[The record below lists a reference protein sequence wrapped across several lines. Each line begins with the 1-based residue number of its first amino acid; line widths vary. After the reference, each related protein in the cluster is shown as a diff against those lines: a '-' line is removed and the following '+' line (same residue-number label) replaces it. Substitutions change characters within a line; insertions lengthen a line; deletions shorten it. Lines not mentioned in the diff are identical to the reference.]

1 MALITDPDLLNQSAQ
16 GSAGTPDGEVFIDTS
31 TKTIELIEFGNL
43 SADGVTLKAL
53 YSFLKEEWRADASL
67 IRFDFPMT
75 PITDESMQIGVS
87 SRNNGWVW
95 LNAGTR
101 KLIRTGGWQEVS
113 DTGVVL
119 SEWAGIISL
128 GSLTPGT
135 QPYYEVVAG
144 TPTNFTYAGPVNEAV
159 EVYSAPSESNFDYR
173 SLFNVFAR
181 EQGDVY
187 AGATL
192 ADIGVSTMT
201 FQVFRFPLSTSA
213 DAKIVTSD
221 GDITTLAPYTG
232 MSISYRSDPLTVEIG
247 SGLFYDFGIV
257 IDGNNG
263 TAEQIYEFVQYQLR
277 QNSDINEGEQLIAA
291 QDETNYAASFAG
303 GTGHAVSDIITLTNG
318 ATITVDAVSGGVV
331 TQFTVTTT
339 GPAIEGETILQAST
353 TGTGIDF
360 SITTAAAN
368 LEQST
373 PDVTGR
379 TADLLL
385 QFVGDTLFTREAF
398 NPATSTVD
406 GVYITNFQASDIN
419 RLVFTDDTGTERV
432 FPFTATLTLN
442 FSATLQNDADAKY
455 WVFFTNDDAGDN
467 TGRDFNTSTAILVND
482 ADGLPMTGD
491 VSSQAFVQLTYAYD
505 TNDQRGAASTETDAP
520 VTAVALGLSGAQY
533 VLATGTIAR
542 SNANT
547 IALVAPQ
554 ERNYDNPI

>member
-1 MALITDPDLLNQSAQ
+1 MALITDPDLLNQSTQA
-16 GSAGTPDGEVFIDTS
+16 GSGTPDGEVFIDT
-31 TKTIELIEFGNL
+31 TAKTIELIPFGNL
-43 SADGVTLKAL
+43 TNDGVTLKAV
-53 YSFLKEEWRADASL
+53 YSFLKEEWRADSSL

-75 PITDESMQIGVS
+75 PITDEAMQIGVS
-87 SRNNGWVW
+87 SRNNGWTW
-95 LNAGTR
+95 LDATTR

-113 DTGVVL
+113 STGVVL
-119 SEWAGIISL
+119 SEWAGVISL
-128 GSLTPGT
+128 GTLTPGT

-144 TPTNFTYAGPVNEAV
+144 TPTDFDFAGPVNEAV
-159 EVYSAPSESNFDYR
+159 EVFSAPTEANFDYR
-173 SLFNVFAR
+173 NLFNVFAR

-201 FQVFRFPLSTSA
+201 FQVYRFPLSTSA
-213 DAKIVTSD
+213 DAKIVTTD
-221 GDITTLAPYTG
+221 GDITTLAPFTG
-232 MSISYRSDPLTVEIG
+232 MSISYRDDPLNVEIG
-247 SGLFYDFGIV
+247 DGLFYDFGIV
-257 IDGNNG
+257 IDGNGG

-277 QNSDINEGEQLIAA
+277 QNADINEGTQLIAS
-291 QDETNYAASFAG
+291 QTEIDYAVFAG
-303 GTGHAVSDIITLTNG
+303 GTGHAISDVITLTNG
-318 ATITVDAVSGGVV
+318 ATITVDNVAAGVV
-331 TQFTVTTT
+331 TEFTVTTT
-339 GPAIEGETILQAST
+339 GPAIEGDTILQEST
-353 TGTGIDF
+353 TGTGVDF
-360 SITTAAAN
+360 SLTVEASN

-385 QFVGDTLFTREAF
+385 QFVGDTLFTRSAF
-398 NPATSTVD
+398 NPATGSES
-406 GVYITNFQASDIN
+406 GVYIVNFQASDIN

-442 FSATLQNDADAKY
+442 FSATLENDADAKY

-482 ADGLPMTGD
+482 ADGVPMTGD
-491 VSSQAFVQLTYAYD
+491 VSGSAFIQLTYAYD

-542 SNANT
+542 SNANS

-554 ERNYDNPI
+554 ERNYDNPA